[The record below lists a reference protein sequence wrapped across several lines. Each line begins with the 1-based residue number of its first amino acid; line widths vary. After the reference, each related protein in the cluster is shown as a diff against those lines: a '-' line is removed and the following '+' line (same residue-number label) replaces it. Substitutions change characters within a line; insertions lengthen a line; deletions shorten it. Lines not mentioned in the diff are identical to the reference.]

1 MTRAVNADFTLPS
14 GPEVPRLSIH
24 GAFEIVTRLYPGKKN
39 GIAVRLHGGKCQVG
53 RWRGR
58 LFEVMAEGAS
68 WDEVVGKLLEQSR

>member
-1 MTRAVNADFTLPS
+1 MASNADSTLPS
-14 GPEVPRLSIH
+14 ASQAPRLSIH
-24 GAFEIVTRLYPGKKN
+24 GAYEIVRGLYPEKKTPI
-39 GIAVRLHGGKCQVG
+39 GVRLHGGKCQVG